1 MSGALQP
8 WLLAARPRT
17 WPASLVPVLAGTA
30 VAAVEGRARAGVAAA
45 AFATALAL
53 QVGSNLANDVYDFE
67 RGADTEARRGPLR
80 VTQAGLLSP
89 RAVRAGMGVAFALA
103 AASGLLLVARGGWPI
118 AALGVLALL
127 AAWAYTGGPLP
138 LGYLGLG
145 DPLVFVFFGLAAVA
159 GSHYVQAGELS
170 PLALAAALPLGLLA
184 TAILAVNNLRDRET
198 DEAAG
203 KRTLAVRLGD
213 RASRR
218 YYALLVLGAYA
229 ALPLLGWAGASPAA
243 ALLPLAS
250 LPLAWRL
257 VRRVSRHAEDARL
270 NATLADTARLLALHG
285 ALLVAGLLVGDL
297 A

>member
-1 MSGALQP
+1 
-8 WLLAARPRT
+8 
-17 WPASLVPVLAGTA
+17 
-30 VAAVEGRARAGVAAA
+30 
-45 AFATALAL
+45 
-53 QVGSNLANDVYDFE
+53 VGSNLANDVYDFE
-67 RGADTEARRGPLR
+67 RGADTEARLGPLR

-89 RAVRAGMGVAFALA
+89 RAVRTGMRVAFVLA
-103 AASGLLLVARGGWPI
+103 AATGLFLVARGGWPI
-118 AALGVLALL
+118 ATLGMLALL

-145 DPLVFVFFGLAAVA
+145 DPLVFAFFGLVAVA
-159 GSHYVQAGELS
+159 GTHYVQAGELS

-198 DEAAG
+198 DRAAG
-203 KRTLAVRLGD
+203 KRTLAVRLGE
-213 RASRR
+213 RPSRR

-229 ALPLLGWAGASPAA
+229 ALPGLRVAGAAAA

-250 LPLAWRL
+250 LPFALRL
-257 VRRVSRHAEDARL
+257 VRRVSRPEEDVRL

-285 ALLVAGLLVGDL
+285 ALLAAGLLLGGS

>member
-8 WLLAARPRT
+8 WLLAVRPRT

-30 VAAVEGRARAGVAAA
+30 VAAAEGRARAGVAAA
-45 AFATALAL
+45 ALATALAL

-103 AASGLLLVARGGWPI
+103 AAMGLFLVARGGWPI

-145 DPLVFVFFGLAAVA
+145 DPLVFAFFGLAAVA
-159 GSHYVQAGELS
+159 GTHYVQAGELS
-170 PLALAAALPLGLLA
+170 PLALIAALPLGLLA
-184 TAILAVNNLRDRET
+184 TAILAVTNLRDRET
-198 DEAAG
+198 DRAAG
-203 KRTLAVRLGD
+203 KHTLAVRLGE
-213 RASRR
+213 RSARR

-229 ALPLLGWAGASPAA
+229 ALPGLLVAGAAAA

-250 LPLAWRL
+250 LPFAWRL
-257 VRRVSRHAEDARL
+257 VRRASRPEEDARL
-270 NATLADTARLLALHG
+270 NETLADTARLLALHG
-285 ALLVAGLLVGDL
+285 ALLAVGLLSGGL